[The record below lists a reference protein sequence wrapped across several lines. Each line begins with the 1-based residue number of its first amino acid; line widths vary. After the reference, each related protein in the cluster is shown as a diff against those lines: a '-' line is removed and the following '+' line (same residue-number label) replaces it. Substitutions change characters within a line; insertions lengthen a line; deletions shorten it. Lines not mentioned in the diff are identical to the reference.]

1 MTNRKCGRGRR
12 LARAAVIGLTT
23 AGAASA
29 WAEAPSLV
37 GGSAVERS
45 APFDL
50 FTAQYDGVLGTSMEL
65 IVEAPQARD
74 AHECLRRVSAEIER
88 LRQILST
95 YDPGSEIRRVM
106 AGGDIESV
114 ELREMFDLYASWNN
128 RTDGAIQMN
137 MGGVIELWKQAA
149 ARGRLPD
156 DAELCR
162 ARVAPYAWNID
173 ALGKGYV
180 IDRAVAVARQV
191 SPGGLLNIG
200 GDIRTWGPGAWP
212 IAVADPANPAENAP
226 PMATFELRD
235 GAVATSGGYARYYDV
250 AGRRLSHLIDPRT
263 LQPCDLVASATVVAD
278 DCVTA
283 NALSTA
289 ACVLGA
295 PRGSELAKTYGRSNW
310 IVARG
315 VTGASSGAAKQAAA
329 ATEWPEGYQVTL
341 DLALKTPTGRKV
353 KRPYVAVWVE
363 DATGKVVRTVTFW
376 GKQEKYWREMTAW
389 WQAVRGDFRLARS
402 VTRATRSPGKY
413 TIAWDGK
420 DDAGKAL
427 PRGQYTLVVEINREH
442 GRHVGDKIQIAC
454 QDKKITAV
462 MKATPESDE
471 STIEYGPA
479 AK

>member
-1 MTNRKCGRGRR
+1 VC
-12 LARAAVIGLTT
+12 
-23 AGAASA
+23 
-29 WAEAPSLV
+29 
-37 GGSAVERS
+37 
-45 APFDL
+45 
-50 FTAQYDGVLGTSMEL
+50 
-65 IVEAPQARD
+65 
-74 AHECLRRVSAEIER
+74 AEIER

-106 AGGDIESV
+106 TGGQIESV
-114 ELREMFDLYASWNN
+114 ELHEMLDVYAFWNA

-137 MGGVIELWKQAA
+137 MGGVIDLWKQGA

-156 DAELCR
+156 DGDLCR
-162 ARVAPYAWNID
+162 ARVAPYAWNVD

-180 IDRAVAVARQV
+180 IDRAVAVARQI

-200 GDIRTWGPGAWP
+200 GDIRAWGPTAWP
-212 IAVADPANPAENAP
+212 IAIADPASPAENAAP
-226 PMATFELRD
+226 LATFELRD
-235 GAVATSGGYARYYDV
+235 AAVATSGGYARYYDV
-250 AGRRLSHLIDPRT
+250 AGRRFSHLIDPRT
-263 LQPCDLVASATVVAD
+263 CQPCDLVASATVIAD

-295 PRGSELAKTYGRSNW
+295 PRGTGLAKTYGRSNW
-310 IVARG
+310 IVTRG
-315 VTGASSGAAKQAAA
+315 VIGASSGATNEAAA
-329 ATEWPEGYQVTL
+329 APATAAWPEGYQVSL
-341 DLALKTPTGRKV
+341 NLALKTPTGRKV

-363 DATGKVVRTVTFW
+363 DAGGKVVRTVTFW

-402 VTRATRSPGKY
+402 VTRATRSPGQY

-442 GRHVGDKIQIAC
+442 GRHVGDKIRIAC
-454 QDKKITAV
+454 QDKKVSAV
-462 MKATPESDE
+462 MKATAESDE

-479 AK
+479 AQ